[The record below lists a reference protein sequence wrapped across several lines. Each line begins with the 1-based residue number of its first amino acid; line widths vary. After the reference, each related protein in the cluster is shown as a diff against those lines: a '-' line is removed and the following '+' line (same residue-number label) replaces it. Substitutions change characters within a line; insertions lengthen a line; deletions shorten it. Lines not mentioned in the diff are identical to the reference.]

1 MNKNLLAFL
10 VFGCFFS
17 SVAFTQS
24 SFLDSTFA
32 NNGNALISL
41 NINGNYCQLNHAA
54 LQSDGKIIAV
64 GETAIVGVGSRAV
77 AVRLLANGMPDI
89 TFGDNGEWVSADAFF
104 LFANEV
110 LVQPDDKI
118 LITGWGA
125 GIGKVARLNPDGTYD
140 SSFGTNGT
148 ASFNIWGGGAN
159 IMIDMEL
166 QSDGKLL
173 VSGYKAPE
181 SAVVRLNTNGTLDNT
196 FGTAGK
202 VIVKPSLFGTGAN
215 YVYGL
220 KIGLTSDQSVV
231 VSGVYSHPTKP
242 APGFV
247 IKYNVNGQ
255 IDPSFGENG
264 IAEFY
269 RLEQQ
274 ISDLFVLPNDEI
286 LVLCDLRDPVDNYPR
301 VSLVKWLPNGKIDS
315 SFANQGYGHLT
326 VGQNGAYN
334 HNGYLQPD
342 GKVVVLGL
350 WAFPTSPDSKPSM
363 SRFNADGSMDLSFG
377 INGLVTTAGLENT
390 GFNNGLVQP
399 DGKIVAVTS
408 YGENDAVYGNIRRY
422 KPFMTLGAFEAASRI
437 SATFLYPN
445 PVYDQTLNISYELQ
459 EASNVK
465 IDLFNVKG
473 ELVTTLLNAPRK
485 SGKNEEVINLPDLLV
500 TGAYFLQI
508 QSERGR
514 ATVKFLQ
521 AGQ

>member
-1 MNKNLLAFL
+1 MAF
-10 VFGCFFS
+10 S
-17 SVAFTQS
+17 QS

-32 NNGNALISL
+32 DNGNALISL
-41 NINGNYCQLNHAA
+41 NINGNYCRLKHAA

-77 AVRLLANGMPDI
+77 AVRLLANGMPDN

-125 GIGKVARLNPDGTYD
+125 GIGKVVRLNSNGTYD
-140 SSFGTNGT
+140 NDFGTNGT
-148 ASFNIWGGGAN
+148 ANFSIWGGGAS

-196 FGTAGK
+196 FGTSGK

-220 KIGLTSDQSVV
+220 KIGISSDQSVL

-242 APGFV
+242 SPGFV
-247 IKYNVNGQ
+247 IKYNGNGQ

-274 ISDLFVLPNDEI
+274 LSDLFVLPNDDI
-286 LVLCDLRDPVDNYPR
+286 LVLCDLRDPADNYPR

-315 SFANQGYGHLT
+315 SFANHGYGHLT

-334 HNGYLQPD
+334 YNGYLQTD
-342 GKVVVLGL
+342 GKVVVMGIYQIP
-350 WAFPTSPDSKPSM
+350 APPNTGSVM
-363 SRFNADGSMDLSFG
+363 SRFNTDGSMDLSFG
-377 INGLVTTAGLENT
+377 INGLLTTEGLENV
-390 GFNNGLVQP
+390 GFYNGLVQP
-399 DGKIVAVTS
+399 DGKIVCVS
-408 YGENDAVYGNIRRY
+408 NYMENNVEYGNIRRY
-422 KPFMTLGAFEAASRI
+422 MPFMTLGAFEAAPGI

-459 EASNVK
+459 EASKVK

-473 ELVTTLLNAPRK
+473 ELLTTLLNAPCK
-485 SGKNEEVINLPDLLV
+485 SGKNEEVIILPDLPV
-500 TGAYFLQI
+500 TGAYLLQI
-508 QSERGR
+508 QSESGS
-514 ATVKFLQ
+514 ATVKLMRV
-521 AGQ
+521 GH